1 MVDIT
6 DINEVWLALEAERAE
21 LKKLVE
27 KFNKLEETI
36 FNGKKEENDG
46 KHTTT

>member
-1 MVDIT
+1 MVNLNDM
-6 DINEVWLALEAERAE
+6 NEVWLALEADRAE

-36 FNGKKEENDG
+36 FNGKKEKNDR